1 MSFIE
6 RRLLALWQDRYGPN
20 RVGPGGMFQI
30 VADMLKIMFK
40 EDWTPKFAD
49 KLTFRLAPAVAMA
62 TAVLSFMVIPVSP
75 TLGVADMSIG
85 LLFFM
90 AMAGIAVYAVL
101 FGGWSSN
108 NKYSLLGGLR
118 SAAQTISYEVF
129 LGISLMGVVAIAG
142 SFNLREIVEAQRDM
156 WFIIP
161 QFLGF
166 LIFVVAGVA
175 VTHRHP
181 FDQPEAEQ
189 ELAEGYHVEYGGMKW
204 GMFFVAE
211 YVNVVLISALIVTL
225 FFGGWLAPFNLE
237 IPFVPP
243 VFWFVIKTAFFVMM
257 FVLARGSLM
266 RPRYDQVMNFGWKDS
281 REYKMYKILAGFGS
295 IVRSLWMVFSHVT
308 RKRDTILYPEVP
320 AEQIVPPRYRG
331 RIILTRDPD
340 GEERCVACNL
350 CAVACPVGCIS
361 LQKAEKEDG
370 RWYPEFFRINFSRC
384 IFCGM
389 CEEACPTTAIQLTP
403 DFELGEYVRQDLVY
417 EKENLLISGPG
428 KYPDYNFYRVTGMA
442 VSGKEKGQAQKESAP
457 VDVRSL
463 LP

>member
-1 MSFIE
+1 MRVDPSIPSFLTDYMTVNQWQTTFMVVQAIVILLVVVLFAALMSFIE

-20 RVGPGGMFQI
+20 RVGPGGIFQI

-49 KLTFRLAPAVAMA
+49 KLTFRLAPAVAMG
-62 TAVLSFMVIPVSP
+62 TAVMSFMVIPISP
-75 TLGVADMSIG
+75 SLGVADLDIG

-129 LGISLMGVVAIAG
+129 LGLSLMGVVAIAG
-142 SFNLREIVEAQRDM
+142 SFNLRDIVESQRDL
-156 WFIIP
+156 WNVVP

-166 LIFVVAGVA
+166 CIFTIAGVA

-189 ELAEGYHVEYGGMKW
+189 ELAEGYHIEYGGMKW

-211 YVNVVLISALIVTL
+211 YVNVVVISSLIVVL
-225 FFGGWLAPFNLE
+225 FFGGWLAPFNLD

-243 VFWFVIKTAFFVMM
+243 LFWFVIKTLFFVMM

-266 RPRYDQVMNFGWKDS
+266 RPRYDQVMNFGWKVCLPLS
-281 REYKMYKILAGFGS
+281 LVNLLVTAAVILA
-295 IVRSLWMVFSHVT
+295 
-308 RKRDTILYPEVP
+308 
-320 AEQIVPPRYRG
+320 
-331 RIILTRDPD
+331 
-340 GEERCVACNL
+340 
-350 CAVACPVGCIS
+350 
-361 LQKAEKEDG
+361 
-370 RWYPEFFRINFSRC
+370 
-384 IFCGM
+384 
-389 CEEACPTTAIQLTP
+389 
-403 DFELGEYVRQDLVY
+403 
-417 EKENLLISGPG
+417 
-428 KYPDYNFYRVTGMA
+428 
-442 VSGKEKGQAQKESAP
+442 
-457 VDVRSL
+457 
-463 LP
+463 

>member
-1 MSFIE
+1 MNQEIIRQTPLWAENWPIAYSVIQAVVILLVVVLVAALMSFIE

-101 FGGWSSN
+101 FGGWASN

-142 SFNLREIVEAQRDM
+142 SFNLREIVEAQRDV
-156 WFIIP
+156 WFVIP

-211 YVNVVLISALIVTL
+211 
-225 FFGGWLAPFNLE
+225 
-237 IPFVPP
+237 
-243 VFWFVIKTAFFVMM
+243 
-257 FVLARGSLM
+257 
-266 RPRYDQVMNFGWKDS
+266 
-281 REYKMYKILAGFGS
+281 
-295 IVRSLWMVFSHVT
+295 
-308 RKRDTILYPEVP
+308 
-320 AEQIVPPRYRG
+320 
-331 RIILTRDPD
+331 
-340 GEERCVACNL
+340 
-350 CAVACPVGCIS
+350 
-361 LQKAEKEDG
+361 
-370 RWYPEFFRINFSRC
+370 
-384 IFCGM
+384 
-389 CEEACPTTAIQLTP
+389 
-403 DFELGEYVRQDLVY
+403 
-417 EKENLLISGPG
+417 
-428 KYPDYNFYRVTGMA
+428 
-442 VSGKEKGQAQKESAP
+442 
-457 VDVRSL
+457 
-463 LP
+463 

>member
-1 MSFIE
+1 
-6 RRLLALWQDRYGPN
+6 
-20 RVGPGGMFQI
+20 
-30 VADMLKIMFK
+30 
-40 EDWTPKFAD
+40 
-49 KLTFRLAPAVAMA
+49 
-62 TAVLSFMVIPVSP
+62 
-75 TLGVADMSIG
+75 MSIG

-108 NKYSLLGGLR
+108 NKYALLGGLR

-142 SFNLREIVEAQRDM
+142 SFNMREIVEAQRDV
-156 WFIIP
+156 WFVVP

-237 IPFVPP
+237 IPFIPDA
-243 VFWFVIKTAFFVMM
+243 FWFIIKTAFFVMM

-266 RPRYDQVMNFGWKDS
+266 RPRYDQVMNFGWK
-281 REYKMYKILAGFGS
+281 ICLPLA
-295 IVRSLWMVFSHVT
+295 
-308 RKRDTILYPEVP
+308 
-320 AEQIVPPRYRG
+320 
-331 RIILTRDPD
+331 
-340 GEERCVACNL
+340 
-350 CAVACPVGCIS
+350 
-361 LQKAEKEDG
+361 
-370 RWYPEFFRINFSRC
+370 
-384 IFCGM
+384 
-389 CEEACPTTAIQLTP
+389 
-403 DFELGEYVRQDLVY
+403 LV
-417 EKENLLISGPG
+417 NLL
-428 KYPDYNFYRVTGMA
+428 VTGA
-442 VSGKEKGQAQKESAP
+442 VILMNQA
-457 VDVRSL
+457 
-463 LP
+463 

>member
-1 MSFIE
+1 MNQEIIRQTPLWAEQWPIAYSVIQAIVILLVVVLVAALMSFIE

-20 RVGPGGMFQI
+20 RVGPFGMFQI

-62 TAVLSFMVIPVSP
+62 TAVLSFMAIPVSP
-75 TLGVADMSIG
+75 SLGVADMSIG

-101 FGGWSSN
+101 FGGWASN

-142 SFNLREIVEAQRDM
+142 SFNLREIVEAQRDV
-156 WFIIP
+156 WFVIP
-161 QFLGF
+161 QFIGF

-225 FFGGWLAPFNLE
+225 FFGGWLAPFNLSFLE
-237 IPFVPP
+237 IIPP
-243 VFWFVIKTAFFVMM
+243 VFWFIGKTAFFVMM

-266 RPRYDQVMNFGWKDS
+266 RPRYDQVMNFGWK
-281 REYKMYKILAGFGS
+281 ICLPLA
-295 IVRSLWMVFSHVT
+295 
-308 RKRDTILYPEVP
+308 
-320 AEQIVPPRYRG
+320 
-331 RIILTRDPD
+331 
-340 GEERCVACNL
+340 
-350 CAVACPVGCIS
+350 
-361 LQKAEKEDG
+361 
-370 RWYPEFFRINFSRC
+370 
-384 IFCGM
+384 
-389 CEEACPTTAIQLTP
+389 
-403 DFELGEYVRQDLVY
+403 LV
-417 EKENLLISGPG
+417 NLL
-428 KYPDYNFYRVTGMA
+428 VTGA
-442 VSGKEKGQAQKESAP
+442 VILMNQA
-457 VDVRSL
+457 
-463 LP
+463 